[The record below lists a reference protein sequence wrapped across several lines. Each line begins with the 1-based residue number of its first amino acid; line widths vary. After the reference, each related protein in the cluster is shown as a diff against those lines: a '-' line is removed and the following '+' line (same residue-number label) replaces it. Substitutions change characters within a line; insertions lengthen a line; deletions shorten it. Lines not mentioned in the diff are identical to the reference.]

1 MGAHGEVAYVSSP
14 QRFQTLALFCAISL
28 LWAGSWI
35 CFAPLA
41 DIAEARFEVGP
52 AAINTLA
59 SSFLF
64 CYIPSSALCLYLV
77 DRYGVRVSLTLSVT
91 VNTGVVFVRWL
102 ALACDLP
109 PHAAYA
115 VNMTAQV
122 RTSAAK
128 GGGCCDSRR
137 CAARRSS
144 RRRCSKRVR
153 SISQQGLQATG
164 FPAKSGTLQQW
175 LQPCPAWLA
184 R

>member
-1 MGAHGEVAYVSSP
+1 MGAHGEAYVCSP

-64 CYIPSSALCLYLV
+64 CYIPSSALCLYIV
-77 DRYGVRVSLTLSVT
+77 DRFGVRVSLAASVT

-102 ALACDLP
+102 ALACGLP

-122 RTSAAK
+122 RTSAAT
-128 GGGCCDSRR
+128 GSRQRNSRR

-144 RRRCSKRVR
+144 RRRCFRHAPSTCL
-153 SISQQGLQATG
+153 QGLRATG
-164 FPAKSGTLQQW
+164 SQAKSGTLQPW
-175 LQPCPAWLA
+175 LPPCPAWLA